1 MNIDFI
7 KTQERCKLLNYA
19 ALAREIGLTRQAV
32 QMICAGKYKRM
43 QSPNAKAV
51 LGKLRDMGLLVE
63 CESDHDSRLAA

>member
-32 QMICAGKYKRM
+32 QMI
-43 QSPNAKAV
+43 
-51 LGKLRDMGLLVE
+51 
-63 CESDHDSRLAA
+63 